1 MELSGEIDMLTA
13 PCIGARLDVL
23 TARPLPDLVVD
34 LRSVS
39 FIDCTGLGVL
49 CRVANHVRARQGRLR
64 LVTDNPRF
72 RRILRLTRLSG
83 AFEVCAV
90 PPGLR
95 PCRRAPTSL
104 DRWLTAA
111 GKALGACPPPSR
123 AGPYGPRKNPVRP
136 SPGR

>member
-1 MELSGEIDMLTA
+1 MSSTVSETRIRATPRPTARVVGDTTIVELSGEIDMLTA
-13 PCIGARLDVL
+13 PCVGARLDVL
-23 TARPLPDLVVD
+23 TAGPLPDLVVD

-90 PPGLR
+90 PPG
-95 PCRRAPTSL
+95 
-104 DRWLTAA
+104 AA
-111 GKALGACPPPSR
+111 AMPSSTDV
-123 AGPYGPRKNPVRP
+123 A
-136 SPGR
+136 